1 MRTRAS
7 TSSAGSSSQ
16 QTRQAIGEKC
26 KLLGPVPAKRARTA
40 KKSASNAERIE
51 SLQANALHNQTPTV
65 IDPSVSLEK
74 QEPSNALNSISSQ
87 VSQVQNTLA
96 KFQGTV
102 EHVDRVSQDVQKV
115 HLHLAA
121 RNILYGTHT
130 HTRHILS
137 RTVFA
142 RRRIL
147 TRHILIRCIYTR
159 HAFTRRTF
167 TRHTFTRRILG
178 RLINNNTYTF
188 QPKHQCRSHHQML

>member
-16 QTRQAIGEKC
+16 HTRQAIGEKY

-51 SLQANALHNQTPTV
+51 SLQAIALHNQTPTV
-65 IDPSVSLEK
+65 INPSVSLEK
-74 QEPSNALNSISSQ
+74 QEPSKALNSISSQ

-102 EHVDRVSQDVQKV
+102 ERVDRMSQDVQKT
-115 HLHLAA
+115 LTTIQSL
-121 RNILYGTHT
+121 
-130 HTRHILS
+130 
-137 RTVFA
+137 FA

-147 TRHILIRCIYTR
+147 IRHILIRFIFTR
-159 HAFTRRTF
+159 HALTRRTF
-167 TRHTFTRRILG
+167 TRHAFTRRILG
-178 RLINNNTYTF
+178 RLINSNTYTF